1 MEQKIVA
8 DVVENQNLLLKATG
22 NKKVDITSYSAL
34 NLAYIGDAVFEI
46 FARTKVVVEQKS
58 TVNNMN
64 KYTSILVKATTQAK
78 MYKYAMQIATEEE
91 MAVLKRGRNAKSHTS
106 AKNATIS
113 DYRHAT
119 GLEALFG
126 YLYLKGEIERL
137 EEIFIFLT
145 DEMEKNN
152 GYE

>member
-1 MEQKIVA
+1 M
-8 DVVENQNLLLKATG
+8 DNQNLLLKATSQ
-22 NKKVDITSYSAL
+22 KKVDLTSFSAL

-64 KYTSILVKATTQAK
+64 KYTSTIVKAKNQSK
-78 MYKYAMQIATEEE
+78 MYQHTLKIATEEE
-91 MAVLKRGRNAKSHTS
+91 MAILKRGRNAKSNS
-106 AKNATIS
+106 VAKNASVS

-126 YLYLKGEIERL
+126 YLYLRGDIERL
-137 EEIFIFLT
+137 EEIFNYIT
-145 DEMEKNN
+145 NEMEINN
-152 GYE
+152 EYE

>member
-1 MEQKIVA
+1 M
-8 DVVENQNLLLKATG
+8 DNQNLLLKATSQ
-22 NKKVDITSYSAL
+22 NKVDLTSFSAL

-64 KYTSILVKATTQAK
+64 KYTSTIVKAKNQSK
-78 MYKYAMQIATEEE
+78 MYQHTLKIATEEE
-91 MAVLKRGRNAKSHTS
+91 MAILKRGRNAKSNS
-106 AKNATIS
+106 VAKNASVS

-126 YLYLKGEIERL
+126 YLYLRGDIERL
-137 EEIFIFLT
+137 EEIFNYIT
-145 DEMEKNN
+145 NEMEINN
-152 GYE
+152 EYE

>member
-1 MEQKIVA
+1 ME
-8 DVVENQNLLLKATG
+8 NHNLLLQKAM
-22 NKKVDITSYSAL
+22 NKKVDMTSYSAL

-46 FARTKVVVEQKS
+46 FARTKVVIEQNS
-58 TVNNMN
+58 TVNKMN
-64 KYTSILVKATTQAK
+64 KYTSRLVKAVNQSK
-78 MYKYAMQIATEEE
+78 MYQHAMVIATEEE

-106 AKNATIS
+106 AKNASIS

-137 EEIFIFLT
+137 EEIFNYVVN
-145 DEMEKNN
+145 EMEKNN
-152 GYE
+152 EFE